1 MSAWIEVVVLGMKKL
16 GFTLL
21 ELLIALA
28 IVGAL
33 ATAAIY
39 TLNVARAKSRDAKR
53 VSDVSVLRSGLSE
66 SWLQLAVY
74 PVGDGVNLGQAGQNA
89 DALTS
94 NGFVGAGGSGNV
106 ILSQA
111 PVAPKSGEFYFY
123 KGGSAGYSLRFTTER
138 ATAYGPASTYY
149 AHAAGVDQIDELK

>member
-1 MSAWIEVVVLGMKKL
+1 MKKL

-33 ATAAIY
+33 AAAAIY

-53 VSDVSVLRSGLSE
+53 VSDISVIRSGLSQY
-66 SWLQLAVY
+66 WLQMAVY
-74 PVGDGVNLGQAGQNA
+74 PVGDGIDLGRAGQNA

-94 NGFVGAGGSGNV
+94 EGFVGAGGGGNV
-106 ILSQA
+106 ILGHL
-111 PVAPKSGEFYFY
+111 PVGTKSGEYYFY
-123 KGGSAGYSLRFTTER
+123 KGGAGGYSLRFKTER
-138 ATAYGPASTYY
+138 ATAYGQAGIYY